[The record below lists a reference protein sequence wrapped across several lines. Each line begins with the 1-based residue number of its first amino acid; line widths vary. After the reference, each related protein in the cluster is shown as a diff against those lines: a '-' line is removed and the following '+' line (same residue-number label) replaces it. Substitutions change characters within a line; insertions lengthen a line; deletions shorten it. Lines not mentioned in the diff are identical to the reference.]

1 MLVLAQDV
9 YLPRNTKAEEIK
21 NCHHR
26 DHDDKPATASQ
37 QHHSGYELDV

>member
-1 MLVLAQDV
+1 MLVLAQDM

-26 DHDDKPATASQ
+26 DHDDEPATQ
-37 QHHSGYELDV
+37 HSGYELDV